1 MEGGKE
7 RASGRGK
14 KNQKE
19 NEKDKKVQGRG
30 KGRRRA
36 PVTFRINI
44 YAWKSPRRA
53 GENKA
58 VCVCDAALVAECKTA
73 RGGGCWIQ
81 TEDDEEWSKFL
92 EWN

>member
-58 VCVCDAALVAECKTA
+58 VCVCVMLLWLQNAKRHAE
-73 RGGGCWIQ
+73 GGCWIQ

-92 EWN
+92 E